1 VEEIMPQF
9 YLFLADAILIAH
21 AVIIAFNV
29 TSLPLIWLGYFRKW
43 RFVHNFSFRTIHL
56 VMIGYVVVQ
65 AVADKIC
72 PLTNWENDLRIKAGA
87 DANYAG
93 SFIAHWVRR
102 VIFYEA
108 DERVFTAAYIIFF
121 ALVVVTFFWI
131 RPNPPRWW
139 RTR

>member
-1 VEEIMPQF
+1 MPQF